1 MAIVWIAAMVVFAV
15 IEFATY
21 QLVSVWFVGGALAG
35 LIAEQCGAS
44 EVVQILVFA
53 LVTGLLLICTR
64 PLVKKLKAPKA
75 QTNVGE
81 LIGREAVVTKGIDN
95 VLGEGEAKVNGN
107 FWTARSADGSRIPEG
122 KVVKIK
128 EIEGVKLIVE

>member
-1 MAIVWIAAMVVFAV
+1 MVVFAV

-35 LIAEQCGAS
+35 LIAAQLGAG
-44 EVVQILVFA
+44 EVVQVLVFA
-53 LVTGLLLICTR
+53 LVTAVFLICTR
-64 PLVKKLKAPKA
+64 PLVKKLKTPRS
-75 QTNVGE
+75 QTNVHE
-81 LIGREAVVTKGIDN
+81 LIGREAVVTKNIDN

-128 EIEGVKLIVE
+128 DIEGVKLIVE